1 MSYLEVEIDQGE
13 FDEGEEKSD
22 NGADGDFN
30 LGAEF
35 EYKG

>member
-1 MSYLEVEIDQGE
+1 MEIDQGDI
-13 FDEGEEKSD
+13 DEGEEKSGY
-22 NGADGDFN
+22 GAGGDFN